1 MKNKV
6 THAIALLF
14 GFIIG
19 SLYWTI
25 ISLCM

>member
-1 MKNKV
+1 MKDRI

-19 SLYWTI
+19 ALYFSI
-25 ISLCM
+25 ICFSV